1 MRMGMRM
8 RMRMIR
14 IYRSGVGGAECQWG
28 VAPYIYKSYT
38 FHKLFKCL
46 PVARK
51 HKKSNIIID
60 YYTAIF
66 HKRYPRYKTY
76 LFVRSVRCCNPLGI
90 VLLYRLFSH
99 LSSPK

>member
-51 HKKSNIIID
+51 HKKSNIIIN
-60 YYTAIF
+60 YYTATF
-66 HKRYPRYKTY
+66 HKLYPRYKSC
-76 LFVRSVRCCNPLGI
+76 LFVRLVRCWNPSTI
-90 VLLYRLFSH
+90 TFIIQFIFAFVKS
-99 LSSPK
+99 